1 MGCLPH
7 RIFKDSMDTTIAFM
21 SARQMIK
28 NVCGTANRSRF
39 HHLVCPLRH
48 THHSPETKFDVVG
61 AGIIVGLSVGT
72 VLLMR
77 LLLAN

>member
-1 MGCLPH
+1 
-7 RIFKDSMDTTIAFM
+7 MDNKIAFM

-28 NVCGTANRSRF
+28 KVCGTANRSGF
-39 HHLVCPLRH
+39 HNLVCPIRH
-48 THHSPETKFDVVG
+48 AHHAPEAKFDVVG

-77 LLLAN
+77 LILAN